1 MTLVFD
7 GHNDALGRLWCAS
20 SDPVAD
26 FARPIGHINVPQ
38 AKAGG
43 LGGGLFALFSPQ
55 ERKPFEFN
63 VFAEDERDI
72 PLSPPLEEGAALV
85 AAIGQ
90 AGIAHGLQN
99 AGHLRICTDAAT
111 LARSFVEGPLAC
123 VLHLEGADCI
133 DPDLLALDTLYAL
146 GLRSLGL
153 VWSRP
158 TIFGHGV
165 PFRHGSDGDTG
176 PGLTVE
182 GKRLVAGCLELGL
195 TVDTSHLT
203 MKGFWDVAEAGAP
216 LVATHSNACAI
227 ANNARNLTDAQLR
240 AIGETGGMAGRNFA
254 SVFLNHAAWTT
265 GQADLDDCLRHL
277 DHMIAVAGE
286 DHVGLGSDFDGAP
299 LPQGIASAADLPNL
313 IDAMRRHGYGEAL
326 IAKLAHENWLDF
338 LGRQLG

>member
-99 AGHLRICTDAAT
+99 AGHLRY
-111 LARSFVEGPLAC
+111 S
-123 VLHLEGADCI
+123 
-133 DPDLLALDTLYAL
+133 
-146 GLRSLGL
+146 
-153 VWSRP
+153 
-158 TIFGHGV
+158 
-165 PFRHGSDGDTG
+165 
-176 PGLTVE
+176 
-182 GKRLVAGCLELGL
+182 
-195 TVDTSHLT
+195 
-203 MKGFWDVAEAGAP
+203 
-216 LVATHSNACAI
+216 
-227 ANNARNLTDAQLR
+227 
-240 AIGETGGMAGRNFA
+240 
-254 SVFLNHAAWTT
+254 SVFRAAGPAQTESSST
-265 GQADLDDCLRHL
+265 YPALR
-277 DHMIAVAGE
+277 
-286 DHVGLGSDFDGAP
+286 
-299 LPQGIASAADLPNL
+299 
-313 IDAMRRHGYGEAL
+313 RCCHGPC
-326 IAKLAHENWLDF
+326 
-338 LGRQLG
+338 